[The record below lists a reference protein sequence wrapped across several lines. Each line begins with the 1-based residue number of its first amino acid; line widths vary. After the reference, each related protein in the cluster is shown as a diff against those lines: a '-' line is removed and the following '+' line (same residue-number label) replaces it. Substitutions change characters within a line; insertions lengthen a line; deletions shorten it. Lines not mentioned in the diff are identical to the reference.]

1 MCCSSGIR
9 ACLRCWPSVA
19 TAAAMATTPSSRVTW
34 CWRRGR
40 SPSSLSLRLRRGCTR
55 AGSSW
60 WAQLDVQISLQ
71 QSSLSGG
78 GQGCL
83 STSSPHSTEG
93 VEDAEE
99 LPMVGV
105 NHLLVKKTGSLT
117 AHILKQESELEK
129 GLKRCKSCDWSL
141 LLFFVE
147 PIFKFCIFHLC
158 VSKQIE
164 LKSHVDTRVLY
175 MRITCCKW
183 SS

>member
-1 MCCSSGIR
+1 M
-9 ACLRCWPSVA
+9 
-19 TAAAMATTPSSRVTW
+19 
-34 CWRRGR
+34 RRR
-40 SPSSLSLRLRRGCTR
+40 CTR

-141 LLFFVE
+141 LLLLFGKCCAMHNRSGGRGALKLLSVTYIHNVSTPILAEFKPFFDNMRG
-147 PIFKFCIFHLC
+147 F
-158 VSKQIE
+158 
-164 LKSHVDTRVLY
+164 SHV
-175 MRITCCKW
+175 
-183 SS
+183 